1 MLAKS
6 HVTTTRPAH
15 TRPRPELYE
24 TEIETDY
31 YETET
36 KKWSRDHI
44 GVEILTS
51 LILIT
56 L

>member
-24 TEIETDY
+24 TDIETETDYHETETDY

-36 KKWSRDHI
+36 DYYETENKK
-44 GVEILTS
+44 
-51 LILIT
+51 
-56 L
+56 